1 MNPKSMPLNDSCP
14 YHPITTVI
22 SFGPKKCE
30 ALGSHMYEEMKP
42 VFYPSVTQNK
52 KAQLPMTNVCIC
64 LLLLANR
71 IEDMVVV
78 GFEVTLRSNVAAKC

>member
-1 MNPKSMPLNDSCP
+1 
-14 YHPITTVI
+14 
-22 SFGPKKCE
+22 
-30 ALGSHMYEEMKP
+30 MYEEMKQ

-52 KAQLPMTNVCIC
+52 KGTTPHENVCIC
-64 LLLLANR
+64 LLLLDNR